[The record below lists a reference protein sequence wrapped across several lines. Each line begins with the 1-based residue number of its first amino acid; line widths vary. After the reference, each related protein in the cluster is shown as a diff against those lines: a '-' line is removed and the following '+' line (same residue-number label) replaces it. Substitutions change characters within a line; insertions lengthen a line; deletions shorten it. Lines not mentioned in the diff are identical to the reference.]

1 MQKKGYNFYVYIMAS
16 TSGTIYIGMTNN
28 LERRVIEH
36 KKGVINGFS
45 KKYSCN
51 KLIYYEHYQY
61 VYDAISREKEIKKW
75 RREKKQKLVAKLN
88 PHWNDLSKEL
98 FI

>member
-1 MQKKGYNFYVYIMAS
+1 MAS